1 MDTNNYLPEE
11 PEKRRVIMVLSR
23 QELSQLEIDA
33 ESDNS
38 ARELLLNRQVSLLDD
53 SAKDDSSLIKKL
65 RNSGLLNPG
74 TILIQSPYDPS
85 DYAEVS
91 NASYSFAQ
99 AKCINFTNLCGL
111 LGAKKITV
119 EHMEMKS
126 FDKKT
131 KVAAKADTSGGG
143 ANVEVESYARDK
155 MEKAI
160 MIEEEY
166 DPSEPNIE
174 EARSFLMENQ
184 WLSDAHMKGLI
195 FKREKGI
202 RIKKHKFVLSLTE
215 ESQKNL
221 KVAFSL
227 NLPQNPSI
235 PIVGKLN
242 ANLEQTKKETFDFS
256 LEINVEFW

>member
-23 QELSQLEIDA
+23 QELNQLEIDA

-53 SAKDDSSLIKKL
+53 SAKDDSYLIKKL

-85 DYAEVS
+85 DYAEAS
-91 NASYSFAQ
+91 NASYNFAQ

-126 FDKKT
+126 SDGET
-131 KVAAKADTSGGG
+131 KISGNVDTPVGKGNG
-143 ANVEVESYARDK
+143 EVESK
-155 MEKAI
+155 VWGEMLKKI
-160 MIEEEY
+160 SIEEEY

-174 EARSFLMENQ
+174 EARSYLMENQ
-184 WLSDAHMKGLI
+184 WLSDPHMKGLI